1 MGHLLN
7 FYFFVLADT
16 EQGVPSSSG
25 SGFDTSR
32 LLSPSEMAANFSA
45 ENGHSG
51 SDHSDVEDVNMM
63 DPDNDNACINS
74 DEDNLSENLDQSEDT
89 SMDASYSM
97 NSHESHNESDLANGN
112 SQNVQVS

>member
-1 MGHLLN
+1 MGHLLILCL
-7 FYFFVLADT
+7 FVFTDT

-32 LLSPSEMAANFSA
+32 LLSPSEMAANFNA

-51 SDHSDVEDVNMM
+51 SDHSDAEDVNMM
-63 DPDNDNACINS
+63 DPDNDNACIS
-74 DEDNLSENLDQSEDT
+74 DDDNLSENLDQSEDT